1 MPRKNLR
8 TAELRR
14 RAGVLFVVVLPLGIA
29 GIAAGQSRG
38 ATAGAGSAA
47 AHPDLSGEY
56 RIQPAGSPGSRN
68 LPRAPR
74 NGTPRERA
82 YTVDGQPAPL
92 LPWAR
97 KLYDERI
104 EAAEN
109 GTTFRHTLTKCLPPG
124 MPMGTLFAF
133 YPIQILQTPEQIT
146 MLFEEGSH
154 FRIIRMNQPHTKDP
168 DPSFWGESVGR
179 WDGDTLV
186 LDTIGVRDDTT
197 LDFLGFPHT
206 EKLHEVERMRRLDA
220 NTLEGRATLEDPGAY
235 SRSWEA
241 VAIWKRLAPA
251 DHIREMVCENTRFF
265 E

>member
-1 MPRKNLR
+1 MRDQKLDS
-8 TAELRR
+8 
-14 RAGVLFVVVLPLGIA
+14 AGCPKLAAVGLALGMLLSILPMSNGT
-29 GIAAGQSRG
+29 AAGQ
-38 ATAGAGSAA
+38 TKSAPR
-47 AHPDLSGEY
+47 PDFSGEY
-56 RIQPAGSPGSRN
+56 RIQTAGSPGTKN

-74 NGTPRERA
+74 SGTPRERA

-133 YPIQILQTPEQIT
+133 YPIQILQTPEQVT
-146 MLFEEGSH
+146 MLFEEGNH
-154 FRIIRMNQPHTKDP
+154 FRVIRLNQPHAKDP
-168 DPSFWGESVGR
+168 DPNFWGDGVGK
-179 WDGDTLV
+179 WEGETLV
-186 LDTIGVRDDTT
+186 IDTIGVRDDTT
-197 LDFLGFPHT
+197 LDFLGFPHS

-220 NTLEGRATLEDPGAY
+220 NTLEGRVTLEDPDAY
-235 SRSWEA
+235 ARSWEA
-241 VAIWKRLAPA
+241 VAIWKKLDPK